1 MIIPLILVLVLA
13 EIGVN
18 TLVCLSTGIA
28 GSLVCGYFAG
38 TVTSL
43 SKFLEMVQA
52 SFSSAGNWVIVMI
65 LWITAFGGVMKRMDA
80 FGGIAAFVMKYV
92 HNVRQLMF
100 ANGVMC
106 LIGNAALANDFAEIV
121 TISPIIKD
129 LTERNVKGSP
139 EAMYKLAL
147 RNATLSDAM
156 AVFGSQLFPWHVF
169 MAFFMGIV
177 DAVYHVPDGTI
188 NAVDVIMHNYLAW
201 IAVLS
206 MLLLTLTGLDRF
218 IPMFSIPRE
227 PEVEFI
233 KH

>member
-1 MIIPLILVLVLA
+1 
-13 EIGVN
+13 
-18 TLVCLSTGIA
+18 
-28 GSLVCGYFAG
+28 
-38 TVTSL
+38 
-43 SKFLEMVQA
+43 
-52 SFSSAGNWVIVMI
+52 
-65 LWITAFGGVMKRMDA
+65 MKRMDA

-156 AVFGSQLFPWHVF
+156 AVFGSQLFHWYVF

-177 DAVYHVPDGTI
+177 AAVYPVEKDLISIGDI
-188 NAVDVIMHNYLAW
+188 IMNNYLAW

-206 MLLLTLTGLDRF
+206 MLFLTLTGLDKF
-218 IPMFSIPRE
+218 VLLFGLPRD
-227 PEVEFI
+227 PEVQLVKG
-233 KH
+233 KHPPAIRAALR